1 VTDDAHPTGPGDVPS
16 PSDPVAD
23 GPTPGAVLAA
33 SRQHAGLSVE
43 DVAAATRIRSSLVRA
58 IERDDYERCGGE
70 VYARGH
76 IRAIAHLVGAD
87 ADGLVAD
94 FTRRYGQHPPK
105 LTVAP
110 VSTLSEP
117 VREVTRKATRAA
129 PRWPSFAIGVLAVI
143 VVLLVVSWVIGRG
156 DNPNTPAQA
165 GSAVSP
171 TVEPSSTVPTS
182 TAPPTLP
189 PTRSTPAL
197 PPGVTVLVAV
207 IDESSWVRVVSAQGA
222 ELFQG
227 TLVKGETRR
236 FHDATALSLRLGNS
250 PVVELT
256 VNGTRIG
263 RPCEASVCSV
273 TYPIDHTSA
282 G

>member
-1 VTDDAHPTGPGDVPS
+1 
-16 PSDPVAD
+16 
-23 GPTPGAVLAA
+23 VLAA
-33 SRQHAGLSVE
+33 SRQRAGLSVE
-43 DVAAATRIRSSLVRA
+43 DVAAATRIRSALVRA

-87 ADGLVAD
+87 AEGLVAD
-94 FTRRYGQHPPK
+94 FNRRYGRQPPK

-129 PRWPSFAIGVLAVI
+129 PRWPSVAIAALALI
-143 VVLLVVSWVIGRG
+143 VVLLAVSWVVGRG
-156 DNPNTPAQA
+156 DNPNTPARA
-165 GSAVSP
+165 GGAGAPSA
-171 TVEPSSTVPTS
+171 EPSSTVPTS
-182 TAPPTLP
+182 EAPPTTVP
-189 PTRSTPAL
+189 PTASASAL

-207 IDESSWVRVVSAQGA
+207 TEGSSWVRVVSGQGA
-222 ELFQG
+222 TLFQDI
-227 TLVKGETRR
+227 LVKGQTRQ

-263 RPCEASVCSV
+263 KPCSAYVCDV
-273 TYPIDHTSA
+273 TYPVDRTTA